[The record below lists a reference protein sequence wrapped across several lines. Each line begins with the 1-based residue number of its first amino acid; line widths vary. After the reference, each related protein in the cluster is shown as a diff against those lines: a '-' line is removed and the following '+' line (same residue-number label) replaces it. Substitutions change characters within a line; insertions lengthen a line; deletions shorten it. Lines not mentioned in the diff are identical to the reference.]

1 MMRDVLLA
9 NGAVEE
15 QFART
20 LHDMEEELERAME
33 EEIQAVV
40 VGDEEQVEVEE
51 DHSGLIPAPVSK
63 TEANIMGRTIEETL
77 ATLSIVAHRELKSGT
92 QYVTKANTSIRVG
105 TVHTIFTGMKATCQ
119 IHRDR
124 ARYINIPKDKHQ
136 SSVHMDLL
144 CWLDEVARPGC
155 SEQEHF
161 TSSMRL
167 RRDKYNMKV
176 KG

>member
-1 MMRDVLLA
+1 MRDVLIA

-20 LHDMEEELERAME
+20 LHDMEEELERARE
-33 EEIQAVV
+33 EEIQAAVD
-40 VGDEEQVEVEE
+40 GDEEQVEE
-51 DHSGLIPAPVSK
+51 DHSGLVPAPVSK

-77 ATLSIVAHRELKSGT
+77 ATLSIVAHSELKSGT

-119 IHRDR
+119 SHRDC
-124 ARYINIPKDKHQ
+124 ACYINISKDKHQ

-155 SEQEHF
+155 SAQEHF

-167 RRDKYNMKV
+167 RCDKDKMKV